1 MGESFDELT
10 YDEKWNQYA
19 QSREMG
25 ITKARTFQEYSDG
38 LYRPRLKREKRRVTL
53 DPQTSTIQD
62 AKNWLNEKI
71 LKGANCPVCR
81 QKVKVYKR
89 HVTHKQA
96 AMLILLHK
104 TFPVGAVLDIN
115 KFVQA
120 LQPAEFSKFMLTGR
134 EWHKL
139 KYWGLLEEV
148 EVTADVKKA
157 YRAANPGKGR
167 INLHRLTER
176 GLAFVN
182 GAPIFKFV
190 FVFDDVVHGW
200 DEKVTCTIQQA
211 LEEKFDFQALW
222 NAVVPSVG
230 QVL

>member
-19 QSREMG
+19 DSRAAG
-25 ITKARTFQEYSDG
+25 ITKAKTFKDYSDG
-38 LYRPRLKREKRRVTL
+38 LYRPKTTRKKRKVTL

-71 LKGANCPVCR
+71 LKGTNCPVCR

-96 AMLILLHK
+96 AMLVLLYK
-104 TFPVGAVLDIN
+104 TFPVGTTLDIN
-115 KFVQA
+115 RFVQA
-120 LQPAEFSKFMLTGR
+120 LQPAEFSKFMMAGR

-148 EVTADVKKA
+148 EVTPELKKA
-157 YRAANPGKGR
+157 YRDLHPGKGR
-167 INLHRLTER
+167 INLHQLTDR
-176 GLAFVN
+176 GSAFVQ
-182 GAPIFKFV
+182 GAPIVKFV
-190 FVFDDVVHGW
+190 YVFDDVVRGW
-200 DEKVTCTIQQA
+200 DESTTCTLQDA
-211 LEEKFDFQALW
+211 LEAKFDFQALM
-222 NAVVPSVG
+222 NAAVPSVG